1 MPLISIE
8 PVALRTL
15 SARMCTVNRA
25 ELRIHS
31 CVPRKKE
38 PMSGARSHMVFRTL
52 YFVQPVV
59 TSPRAHKLARMALAK
74 VTKRCP
80 VPAGKEENGG
90 EHN

>member
-1 MPLISIE
+1 
-8 PVALRTL
+8 
-15 SARMCTVNRA
+15 
-25 ELRIHS
+25 
-31 CVPRKKE
+31 
-38 PMSGARSHMVFRTL
+38 MVFRSL

-80 VPAGKEENGG
+80 VLAGKEENGG